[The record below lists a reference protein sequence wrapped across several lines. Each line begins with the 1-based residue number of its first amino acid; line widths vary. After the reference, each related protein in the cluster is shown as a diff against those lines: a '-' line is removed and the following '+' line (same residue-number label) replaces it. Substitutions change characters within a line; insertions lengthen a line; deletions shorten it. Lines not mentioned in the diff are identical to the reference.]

1 MLNFV
6 PGSDMKVF
14 FTLDYIKFW
23 ISDQTTDLQGL
34 FNYQPYPRHPYS
46 EHKMLDKATYYENI
60 SK

>member
-34 FNYQPYPRHPYS
+34 FNYQPYPRHPLVGPGKGY
-46 EHKMLDKATYYENI
+46 HYEGT
-60 SK
+60 